1 METLPEECPICN
13 KETKNILLH
22 IRKKKSCSSKV
33 DPVLYDHWK
42 EEANKRKKKK
52 YRIAGKHKK
61 DQAKYVQS
69 GKHKKVQAKYVLSGK
84 HKKVQEKYVLTGKH
98 KEAQSKYVNTGK
110 HAQAQANYERKFI
123 FHTREQEKYD
133 QRKSYL
139 LSKSKNQAR
148 YLNRVKINSGEY
160 DRNKRLADFKKLCIE
175 SLYQLKNHSIYHENF
190 NFRMNKFHYV
200 EADLVP
206 DMLEIEDDEKFDWV
220 KEFEVGLFSQV
231 LIYQQIVL
239 TTNAKWN
246 RAIREVNSNERKEHL
261 KDKLYRLIGKLKA
274 NDRYPDS
281 PLWENNFTKLVIP
294 DEYKVTIKEKKG
306 WSRPET
312 LSKEDELILIELLDE
327 LLGEYDEEFLELL
340 GLENFLEKLE
350 TAAIYNKRTR
360 ERKSC
365 DKL

>member
-160 DRNKRLADFKKLCIE
+160 DRNKRLADFKKLCLE
-175 SLYQLKNHSIYHENF
+175 SLWQLKNHSIYHANF
-190 NFRMNKFHYV
+190 NFKMNKFHYV

-220 KEFEVGLFSQV
+220 KEFTVGLFSQV
-231 LIYQQIVL
+231 LTYQQIVL

-246 RAIREVNSNERKEHL
+246 RAIREVNSVESKKHL
-261 KDKLYRLIGKLKA
+261 KDQLYKLIGKLQA

-281 PLWENNFTKLVIP
+281 PLWKNNFTNLVIP
-294 DEYKVTIKEKKG
+294 EEYKVTIKEKEG

-312 LSKEDELILIELLDE
+312 LSKENELELEKLLDE
-327 LLGEYDEEFLELL
+327 LFGENDENDEYEFLELL
-340 GLENFLEKLE
+340 GFSNFLKKLD
-350 TAAIYNKRTR
+350 TALIYTKF
-360 ERKSC
+360 
-365 DKL
+365 D